1 MNGSYTVPEEAAKQV
16 DSITKADVIA
26 VCTKRAVYTG
36 IVLGCICWF
45 NHSVIFFDK
54 FLNDPVLTANSLALL
69 PALELTISP

>member
-36 IVLGCICWF
+36 IVLVVYAGLTTKL
-45 NHSVIFFDK
+45 FFLTN
-54 FLNDPVLTANSLALL
+54 FLMILY
-69 PALELTISP
+69 